1 MSGLSVWWCTHL
13 VCRRLICGSWGQSSS
28 AGETLSCLG
37 YFKTLSGW
45 RDSSSAGEILSCL
58 GPIFLTS
65 LSARDSSSSLWL
77 LITSCSILCFGV
89 RIFRCIKR
97 SFDWSSCSCRF
108 RFKCSL
114 CYIKTAL
121 RSIWVGWGSFSCSG
135 YCSPD
140 LSRCIRSKTNCCRSS
155 RRWWS
160 SGWWCSRSC
169 HELALLHDH
178 LGRAVYSNQH
188 ISFTAQRLV
197 SITHLFDCTIYF
209 CLKISA
215 QCSAF

>member
-1 MSGLSVWWCTHL
+1 
-13 VCRRLICGSWGQSSS
+13 
-28 AGETLSCLG
+28 
-37 YFKTLSGW
+37 
-45 RDSSSAGEILSCL
+45 
-58 GPIFLTS
+58 
-65 LSARDSSSSLWL
+65 
-77 LITSCSILCFGV
+77 V

-140 LSRCIRSKTNCCRSS
+140 LSRCNRSKTNCCRSS

-160 SGWWCSRSC
+160 SGWCCSRSY

-178 LGRAVYSNQH
+178 LGCAVYSNQH

-197 SITHLFDCTIYF
+197 SIAHFFDCSFY
-209 CLKISA
+209 CGLKISA
-215 QCSAF
+215 QCSAFYLITVQWNLRLILSSVLLEYSQTRLTAAWGEGSGSASGSRRSRSSGCSRLRSSRGWTRLVHNCLYSRKYS